1 VKKKPVSETQTVT
14 EELVSERIVDPQ
26 IWFNNELPIIDIKQS
41 KKLQELVALSTQKKT
56 KKKLWKKLLLSLN
69 HNYL

>member
-26 IWFNNELPIIDIKQS
+26 IWFNNELPLIGIKQS
-41 KKLQELVALSTQKKT
+41 KKLQELVALLTQKKT
-56 KKKLWKKLLLSLN
+56 KKKTMEETIAITKL
-69 HNYL
+69 